1 MANHTSRWPLTPQIP
16 SPRPP
21 IASTRYTAFAS
32 SYRAFRRLKCII
44 SAEPTSSAGSTMPSL
59 MSEW

>member
-1 MANHTSRWPLTPQIP
+1 PITALSPIP
-16 SPRPP
+16 VLPP
-21 IASTRYTAFAS
+21 IAKTRYSAFAS

-44 SAEPTSSAGSTMPSL
+44 SATSTSSAGSTMPCL